1 MKDGKNKGKPM
12 SASSSGPLKASPK
25 KNDGKNS
32 AEGKEPKFAKGK
44 MCGKRK

>member
-1 MKDGKNKGKPM
+1 MKDKKSKSM
-12 SASSSGPLKASPK
+12 SASSTGPLKASPK

-44 MCGKRK
+44 MYGKRK